1 MEVKADVDCRGI
13 EMEVR
18 GKIMWLG
25 PEEAL
30 KLAALLSTKALWLA
44 EQIVKVEKADAEMI
58 REEADEYA
66 KQRGTTRAAIMQ
78 DLESC

>member
-1 MEVKADVDCRGI
+1 MEVKADVDCKGI

-18 GKIMWLG
+18 GKIMWLD

-44 EQIVKVEKADAEMI
+44 EQIVKTEKVEAETI
-58 REEADEYA
+58 REEADKYV
-66 KQRGTTRAAIMQ
+66 KQRGTTREAILQ
-78 DLESC
+78 DL

>member
-1 MEVKADVDCRGI
+1 MEVTADVDCKGI

-18 GKIMWLG
+18 GKIMWLD

-44 EQIVKVEKADAEMI
+44 EQIVKAEKVEAETI
-58 REEADEYA
+58 REEADKYV
-66 KQRGTTRAAIMQ
+66 KQRGTTREAILQ
-78 DLESC
+78 VL

>member
-1 MEVKADVDCRGI
+1 MEVNADVDCRGI

-18 GKIMWLG
+18 GKIMWLD

-44 EQIVKVEKADAEMI
+44 EQIVKVEKVEAETI
-58 REEADEYA
+58 RKEADEYV
-66 KQRGTTRAAIMQ
+66 KQRGTTRNAVLQ
-78 DLESC
+78 SL

>member
-1 MEVKADVDCRGI
+1 MEVTADVDCKGI

-18 GKIMWLG
+18 GKIMWLD

-44 EQIVKVEKADAEMI
+44 EQIVKAEKVEAETI
-58 REEADEYA
+58 REEADKYV
-66 KQRGTTRAAIMQ
+66 KQRGTTREAILQ
-78 DLESC
+78 DL

>member
-1 MEVKADVDCRGI
+1 MEVKADVDCKGI

-18 GKIMWLG
+18 GKIMWLD

-44 EQIVKVEKADAEMI
+44 EQIVKVEKIDAETI
-58 REEADEYA
+58 REEADKYA
-66 KQRGTTRAAIMQ
+66 KQRGTTREAIFQ
-78 DLESC
+78 DL

>member
-1 MEVKADVDCRGI
+1 MEVNADVDCKGI

-18 GKIMWLG
+18 GKIMWLD

-44 EQIVKVEKADAEMI
+44 EQIVKAEKIEAETI
-58 REEADEYA
+58 REEADKYV
-66 KQRGTTRAAIMQ
+66 KQRGTTREAILQ
-78 DLESC
+78 GL